1 MNVCVYTLGC
11 RLNQCESEGIA
22 DSFTS
27 EGFNI
32 VKEKEFAEIYIVNTC
47 TVTSKAEQK
56 ARRMIRHFATTGIC
70 IVTGCYA
77 QMNSDD
83 IKSLANNIVIIPLEK
98 KAHLLKLAKH
108 INVAMD
114 SGMSLS
120 ASIDSFAD
128 VEASVFDFDAA
139 TFSYHSRA
147 YLKVQDGCDNNCG
160 YCRVHVARGKAITL
174 DSEKV
179 IKRALQ
185 LREQG
190 FYEIMLT
197 GVNLTMYDHEGDG
210 LGGLIEKLLAVSAPD
225 VRYRLSSMEADH
237 VDDRLLNTFKD
248 DRIQPHFHI
257 PLQSASD
264 KVLQRANRKY
274 DMKHLRYIIKRLK
287 EIKDDPFIAVDVI
300 TGLPQEFDEEF
311 KETYDFIKETEFSQL
326 HVFPF
331 SPRPNTDFENAKDK
345 VPEYVRDERATL
357 LRDLSVELHD
367 KYIQRQRGKE
377 CDVIFQARRKGVYT
391 GLTGNYLDV
400 LIDNPP
406 VFAKEGML
414 FRAKFKD
421 DIAIGEKPYITI
433 LEDK

>member
-22 DSFTS
+22 DSFTA

-32 VKEKEFAEIYIVNTC
+32 VKEKEKADIYIVNTC

-56 ARRMIRHFATTGIC
+56 ARRMIRHFAAAGIC

-83 IKSLANNIVIIPLEK
+83 IKALSDNIVVIPLEK

-108 INVAMD
+108 INVAME
-114 SGMSLS
+114 SGMSLG

-174 DSEKV
+174 DSDKV

-185 LREQG
+185 LREEG
-190 FYEIMLT
+190 FHEIMLT

-237 VDDRLLNTFKD
+237 VDDRLLETFND
-248 DRIQPHFHI
+248 PRIQPHFHI

-274 DMKHLRYIIKRLK
+274 DMKHLRYIVKRLK
-287 EIKDDPFIAVDVI
+287 EIKDNPFIAVDVI
-300 TGLPQEFDEEF
+300 AGLPQEFDEEF
-311 KETYDFIKETEFSQL
+311 KETYDFIIESQFSQL

-345 VPEYVRDERATL
+345 VPEYVRDERAAK
-357 LRDLSVELHD
+357 LRNLSVELHNN
-367 KYIQRQRGKE
+367 YIQSQKGVE
-377 CDVIFQARRKGVYT
+377 CDVIFQARKKGVYT

-400 LIDNPP
+400 LIENPP
-406 VFAKEGML
+406 AFAKEGML
-414 FRAKFKD
+414 FRARFSE
-421 DIAIGEKPYITI
+421 DIKVGETPYVTI